1 MALVAVWQAA
11 MLTVVAATGP
21 PQAVL
26 VASWLVALL
35 TVAALYPSGCP

>member
-1 MALVAVWQAA
+1 MALVAVWQAV
-11 MLTVVAATGP
+11 MLTVVAGTGP